1 MRLSVFFDIPK
12 YFFLD
17 FHVSVLLGVEYLATI
32 QTFNVFDVLFTRY
45 DAHFGVFAGGIHVGG
60 LSVQPVLLGKIVP
73 GGFRLSNLFLRF
85 RNRRA
90 KFRRNWSAFQLE
102 SSLMVRTCSGLRVKS
117 SSLPKIILPD
127 AVCKTLVTVISTARP
142 IMRRAWSTTT
152 MVPSSR

>member
-1 MRLSVFFDIPK
+1 LRLSVFFDLPK

-73 GGFRLSNLFLRF
+73 GGFRLSNGFL
-85 RNRRA
+85 
-90 KFRRNWSAFQLE
+90 
-102 SSLMVRTCSGLRVKS
+102 C
-117 SSLPKIILPD
+117 LP
-127 AVCKTLVTVISTARP
+127 
-142 IMRRAWSTTT
+142 
-152 MVPSSR
+152 